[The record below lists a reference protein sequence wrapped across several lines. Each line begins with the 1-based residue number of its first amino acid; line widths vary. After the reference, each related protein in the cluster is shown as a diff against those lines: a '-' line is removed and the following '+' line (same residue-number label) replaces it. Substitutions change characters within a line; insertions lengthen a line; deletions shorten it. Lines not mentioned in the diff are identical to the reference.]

1 MTERE
6 FYYFN
11 SRLTGRLNCIRK
23 KPLTIVRAPMISG
36 KTTAVRSYV
45 DNLKCRYSWNCCSA
59 ETFRDWFGN
68 FLSQI
73 GGEIPEI
80 QAEKPDFTTSLSA
93 AASCIANM
101 LKRSDKGAMLI
112 YVLDCSGKIDENI
125 AIFLYQLAAQ
135 RIEGFH
141 IVIMSRF
148 HLFTNTQMVLQDY
161 INYISDDYFMLTPE
175 EIIQGYGS
183 YGIRLLP
190 EEAALIYRFT
200 SGWMPAITRIYQQ
213 ITHLGKAR
221 TLMGLEELFAS
232 WIMLASNPE
241 DLGLTPVQWELLSR
255 MSVYESFSA
264 DELCNYCQQV
274 GGDFPSA
281 AFSLLNTQNLPAF
294 LYYDENSGRYHM
306 HYLLVSA
313 LSARYR
319 LFTSDQKAEND
330 RVGDGLEL
338 QRLQKDGA
346 QGSRQEV
353 RDQDLYEL
361 LQMIL
366 QFAPKE
372 SLTMLQAIEFT
383 IADTGRN
390 RCTIQ
395 IFRAAIN
402 IFSGNTDAGMSMLR
416 ESLNEQ
422 LRSGGWHAA
431 SELSRAILLLR
442 LLRGGDWDADVEDLC
457 IYMLKTHRNKGQK
470 PKSLLFQGLLLLRL
484 HNYQNL
490 IALFEQQEPF
500 AEPCVECIRT
510 LLLAIAYESL
520 EQPEMAL
527 KFLEDSLKCAIA
539 PNLILPYL
547 WYYSS
552 IFHGLEQLKKNPEY
566 APFCARIRS
575 SLTVYRRLLSK
586 QSSDSLVHDTTLT
599 ARQLEIVA
607 LVSERLT
614 NKEIATRLNVS
625 ENTIKTTVQ
634 TIFKKMN
641 IQKRSELY
649 R

>member
-11 SRLTGRLNCIRK
+11 SRLTGRLNSSRK
-23 KPLTIVRAPMISG
+23 KPLTIVKAPMISG

-45 DNLKCRYSWNCCSA
+45 DNLKCRYSWNCCST
-59 ETFRDWFGN
+59 ETFAEWLRN
-68 FLSQI
+68 FISQL
-73 GGEIPEI
+73 GGEIPQI
-80 QAEKPDFTTSLSA
+80 QAETQDFSASLSTTA
-93 AASCIANM
+93 GCIANL
-101 LKRSDKGAMLI
+101 LKRCEKGAMLI

-125 AIFLYQLAAQ
+125 ALFLYQLAAQ
-135 RIEGFH
+135 RIDGFH

-190 EEAALIYRFT
+190 EEAALVYRFT
-200 SGWMPAITRIYQQ
+200 SGWMPAITRIYHQ
-213 ITHLGKAR
+213 IARLGKAR

-241 DLGLTPVQWELLSR
+241 DLGFTPVQWELMSRLS
-255 MSVYESFSA
+255 VFES
-264 DELCNYCQQV
+264 CNYCQEL
-274 GGDFPSA
+274 GGEYPAA
-281 AFSLLNTQNLPAF
+281 AFALLNTQNLPAF

-306 HYLLVSA
+306 HHLLITA

-330 RVGDGLEL
+330 RVGDSLAL
-338 QRLQKDGA
+338 QRLQKDGSDE
-346 QGSRQEV
+346 SRQKV

-361 LQMIL
+361 LHMML

-372 SLTMLQAIEFT
+372 SLTMLQALEFT

-390 RCTIQ
+390 RCTIK
-395 IFRAAIN
+395 IFEAAIN
-402 IFSGNTDAGMSMLR
+402 IFSGNTETGMNMLKDA
-416 ESLNEQ
+416 LNEQ

-431 SELSRAILLLR
+431 SELSRAMLLLR
-442 LLRGGDWDADVEDLC
+442 LVRGGEWDADVDDLC
-457 IYMLKTHRNKGQK
+457 LYMLKTHRSKGQK
-470 PKSLLFQGLLLLRL
+470 SKSFLFQGLLLLRL

-490 IALFEQQEPF
+490 ISIFEQHGPAE
-500 AEPCVECIRT
+500 EPCIECIRT
-510 LLLAIAYESL
+510 LLLSIAYESL

-527 KFLEDSLKCAIA
+527 KSLEDSIRCAIA

-552 IFHGLEQLKKNPEY
+552 IFHELEQLKKNPEY

-575 SLTVYRRLLSK
+575 SLTVYRRLLRK
-586 QSSDSLVHDTTLT
+586 QSSDPLVHDTTLT